1 MKKYF
6 SFPVGCF
13 LTNSLF
19 FLAFLL
25 GCSPQPPQIV
35 TQNPSPMADSTRT
48 HERIVARDLPGV
60 SIQLPGVLSKP
71 VDVYLSNSTDAA
83 NQIDLV
89 IHLHG
94 AAFVP
99 SEAVFQTGKPF
110 IAAAVNLGAGSSAY
124 ERPFSPQHVF
134 PDLVA
139 AILDT
144 ISALRQVQT
153 TASHIYLTSF
163 SAGYGAVR
171 AILKYHAAL
180 LDGIILLDGL
190 HTDYVPAGQPL
201 AEGGQ
206 LNTDKLRDFVE
217 FARQAA
223 DGRTK
228 FLITHSEIFPG
239 TYASTTETA
248 DYIIASLG
256 LQRQAVLKWGPVGM
270 QQLSEIR
277 QNNLS
282 ILGFAG
288 STAPDH
294 IDHLHGL
301 PNFLQILLK

>member
-171 AILKYHAAL
+171 AILKTIRDSEGKHEDECWADDAAL
-180 LDGIILLDGL
+180 GAKVFASND
-190 HTDYVPAGQPL
+190 AK
-201 AEGGQ
+201 EGPRAFME
-206 LNTDKLRDFVE
+206 KR
-217 FARQAA
+217 
-223 DGRTK
+223 K
-228 FLITHSEIFPG
+228 
-239 TYASTTETA
+239 
-248 DYIIASLG
+248 
-256 LQRQAVLKWGPVGM
+256 
-270 QQLSEIR
+270 
-277 QNNLS
+277 
-282 ILGFAG
+282 
-288 STAPDH
+288 
-294 IDHLHGL
+294 
-301 PNFLQILLK
+301 PNFTGN